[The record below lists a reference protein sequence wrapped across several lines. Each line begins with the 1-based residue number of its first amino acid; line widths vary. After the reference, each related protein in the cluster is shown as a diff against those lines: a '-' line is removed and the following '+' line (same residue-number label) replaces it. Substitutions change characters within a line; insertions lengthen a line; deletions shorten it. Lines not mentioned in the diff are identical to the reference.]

1 MTEHSQCRITIQ
13 NLYKSYSTAPDQQ
26 TQVLEDI
33 NLDIHAGDFVS
44 VIGHAGCGKSTLLRL
59 LKGLEQH
66 QQGQILIQGKQPAE
80 HLPNLSIVYQD
91 HRLFNWLSVT
101 ENIRMALHQIP
112 LSKEEENRRIQEQL
126 ELLQLK
132 PFKDAYPSHLSAGM
146 NLKVAIAKSL
156 VTQPDIL
163 LLDDPF
169 AGLDALMRHHL
180 HEELQRIWKAKKIT
194 VILATQDIA
203 EALLLSTSV
212 VVMQANPG
220 RIEQVLKVS
229 LSYPRKRQNTRLQ
242 QLKKEIL
249 KVLNFSIVKD
259 QQLLLTSSGQFCW

>member
-1 MTEHSQCRITIQ
+1 MEHSQCRITIQ
-13 NLYKSYSTAPDQQ
+13 NLHKSYSTAPDQQ
-26 TQVLEDI
+26 AQILEDI

-44 VIGHAGCGKSTLLRL
+44 VVGHAGCGKSTLLRL
-59 LKGLEQH
+59 LMGLEQH

-126 ELLQLK
+126 ELLQLT

-146 NLKVAIAKSL
+146 NLRVAIAKSL

-169 AGLDALMRHHL
+169 ARLDALMRHHL

-203 EALLLSTSV
+203 EALLLSNLV
-212 VVMQANPG
+212 AVMQANPG
-220 RIEQVLKVS
+220 RIEQVLKVP
-229 LSYPRKRQNTRLQ
+229 LSYPRKRQNMRLQ

-249 KVLNFSIVKD
+249 KVLNFSIAKD
-259 QQLLLTSSGQFCW
+259 QQPLLTSFGQFCW